1 MEVKNWYEFGINIY
15 EAMIDEKKLH
25 LNSNIEIKKI
35 MTNEYSDSVIRP
47 SNSVLRVRDQKE
59 KLKLIH
65 DKNSKILREIIRN
78 DY

>member
-1 MEVKNWYEFGINIY
+1 
-15 EAMIDEKKLH
+15 MIDEKKLQ
-25 LNSNIEIKKI
+25 LNTNIEIKKI